1 MEQAGQVRRRHS
13 AQFKQRVLSE
23 CARPGASVAAVAL
36 AHGVNA
42 NLVHKW
48 RQRERRPVARV
59 ALPATVVESK
69 APAPAFVPL
78 PMAAALPAEPAEPIR
93 IELIR
98 GGTTIRVQWPLSAA
112 AQCTAWLRE
121 LL

>member
-1 MEQAGQVRRRHS
+1 MEQARQGRRRQS

-23 CARPGASVAAVAL
+23 CAKPGASVAAVAL
-36 AHGVNA
+36 AHGVNT

-59 ALPATVVESK
+59 ALPAAVVASK
-69 APAPAFVPL
+69 VPAPAFVPL
-78 PMAAALPAEPAEPIR
+78 PMAAALPAEPADPIR

-98 GGTTIRVQWPLSAA
+98 AGTTIRVQWPLSAA